1 MGDDSATTPTL
12 DPDGSPADGTSGDG
26 VPPEEAPGDPS
37 SGRVTRSRTPGRLTR
52 IRRWAERHPVAT
64 VALRVAVALG
74 AAAAMA
80 AVALGSASDELGSSV
95 RASVVGYPTWASF
108 SPEVYL
114 ARYVAVVGAVLGALA
129 VDTGLRLVLV
139 GVPPAT
145 EPLRRDPARVDL
157 AGLGAGVGALLGALG
172 AVTLGIG
179 SGKVAALAVCGGVA
193 CWAAGRLALQRDLP
207 ARAQDAIALVAAG
220 LLPLGLAAVAATT
233 AIDAPDGL
241 RRINWFPPYIAV
253 PVALVAV
260 GVLALRVRRSGGG
273 DRLVNDVLVGVAGP
287 VAVVLVTAKL
297 PGTLGPLDAFHDG
310 EGLYPAAAF
319 LDGLLPWRDL
329 ALIHGWMQD
338 MLRSLPGVAL
348 IENSRWGS
356 FAGDLLW
363 VNPLSWVAVYAVVV
377 RMARRRLLVVAL
389 LLVAIGSESF
399 FWTGGAYGFTSRM
412 LPFWVFLAV
421 LGLVFE
427 SPSAPRLALA
437 AFAGI
442 GALVLTPESLIL
454 VGPALLVLLAQ
465 TVLARPGWRAVVVR
479 VGWMAVGLAGA
490 VAVLGT
496 YLALTGSGPG
506 FVEWYTT
513 FVGNHV
519 LYGAVPLADGDNPY
533 FWWAAVAAVAL
544 PLWVLC
550 RLVVRVRS
558 DRDVTSGDW
567 VAGALAL
574 GGVAYYSKFL
584 ARPDGHV
591 FHVWTMVL
599 PLAFYA
605 ADVAAGWVV
614 ALVARTPAGDG
625 HGALRTPARRVA
637 VTGVAAVVVL
647 ATLNTYTSGRLDL
660 SGRFRPVTTT
670 VDRGKLG
677 YSEPDAA
684 HVSAEDLDAARRALT
699 AAGGEDGVL
708 DFSNSPAL
716 IYYLLGFEP
725 AHRFHNISVVASS
738 EDQEQM
744 VADLEEDPPNVV
756 VWGTNVGL
764 GSWDE
769 VSNPLRHHRVAS
781 WIIDNYVPWATVAGI
796 DMWVPRDRVDQ
807 LPDPTTLGAQP
818 APAVDTHYLCNWN
831 DVPRHLDDGPTR
843 AQRTQAVDV
852 PLVPATGLQLSGWV
866 VVGDQPAATVQALDG
881 DEVVAETIVGV
892 PRPDVGAALAPDD
905 AAMQGQLS
913 GSGFSLVVDTTT
925 GIDPDRLTY
934 RAVTDDGRTTGLTG
948 TPDDPGSVRPAGPV
962 LPGTQGIVDRVVQ
975 LDRSQTRLFRAE
987 LPADAGSADWLGVSA
1002 RPGPE
1007 ETHVSIGPSP
1017 ADPATSLSFDLA
1029 PRARSEVVHAGACT
1043 QWSDIGTV
1051 AYVAADGPAVLRSL
1065 TLYGTGG

>member
-1 MGDDSATTPTL
+1 MGDEHVTTPTTGPTDEVTPSDDAAAD
-12 DPDGSPADGTSGDG
+12 DPPPDRVVRPRTSGP
-26 VPPEEAPGDPS
+26 VVRLRRTA
-37 SGRVTRSRTPGRLTR
+37 GRHR
-52 IRRWAERHPVAT
+52 VAT
-64 VALRVAVALG
+64 VGLRAVVAIGVAAGVAAIALG
-74 AAAAMA
+74 
-80 AVALGSASDELGSSV
+80 GASDQLGESV
-95 RASVVGYPTWASF
+95 RTSVVGYPTWASF
-108 SPEVYL
+108 SPDVYL
-114 ARYVAVVGAVLGALA
+114 ARYIAVVGAVLAALA
-129 VDTGLRLVLV
+129 VDTGLRLLLV

-145 EPLRRDPARVDL
+145 LPTLRRPSSIDL
-157 AGLGAGVGALLGALG
+157 PGLGVGVGALLAALG
-172 AVTLGIG
+172 AVTLGLG
-179 SGKVAALAVCGGVA
+179 TGKVAILAVCGALA
-193 CWAAGRLALQRDLP
+193 CWAAGRLALERDLT
-207 ARAQDAIALVAAG
+207 ARAQDAIALAAAG
-220 LLPLGLAAVAATT
+220 VLPLGLAAVAWTT
-233 AIDAPDGL
+233 AIDTPDGL
-241 RRINWFPPYIAV
+241 RRVNWFPPYVAV
-253 PVALVAV
+253 PLALVAV
-260 GVLALRVRRSGGG
+260 GVLAVRTRRSGGG
-273 DRLVNDVLVGVAGP
+273 DRLRNDVLLGVAGP

-319 LDGLLPWRDL
+319 LDGILPWRDL

-338 MLRSLPGVAL
+338 MLRSFPGVAL

-363 VNPLSWVAVYAVVV
+363 VNPLSWVAVYAVLV
-377 RMARRRLLVVAL
+377 RMVRRRLLVVAL

-427 SPSAPRLALA
+427 SPSAPRLAFA
-437 AFAGI
+437 AVAGVA
-442 GALVLTPESLIL
+442 ALVLTPESLIL
-454 VGPALLVLLAQ
+454 VGPALVVLLAQ
-465 TVLARPGWRAVVVR
+465 TVLARPGWRALFAR
-479 VGWMAVGLAGA
+479 VGWMALGLVAA
-490 VAVLGT
+490 AAVLGA
-496 YLALTGSGPG
+496 YLAATGSGPG

-519 LYGAVPLADGDNPY
+519 LYGAVPLSDGDNPY
-533 FWWAAVAAVAL
+533 FWWAAVAAAAL

-550 RLVVRVRS
+550 RLVIRVRS
-558 DRDVTSGDW
+558 EREVTTGDW
-567 VAGALAL
+567 VAASLAL

-591 FHVWTMVL
+591 FHAWTMVL

-605 ADVAAGWVV
+605 ADVAASWAV

-625 HGALRTPARRVA
+625 HEALRTPARRIA
-637 VTGVAAVVVL
+637 LTGVATLLVL
-647 ATLNTYTSGRLDL
+647 ATLSTYTSDRLDL
-660 SGRFRPVTTT
+660 SGRFRPVTDT
-670 VDRGKLG
+670 VDQGKLG

-684 HVSAEDLDAARRALT
+684 HISGEDLATARRVLE
-699 AAGGEDGVL
+699 AAGGDDGVL

-716 IYYLLGFEP
+716 IYYLLGFQP
-725 AHRFHNISVVASS
+725 AHRFYNISIVASS
-738 EDQEQM
+738 EDQEHM
-744 VADLEEDPPNVV
+744 VADLEEDPPNAI

-781 WIIDNYVPWATVAGI
+781 WVIDNYTPWATVAGI
-796 DMWVPRDRVDQ
+796 DVWVPKDRVSD

-818 APAVDTHYLCNWN
+818 APADDTHYLCNWN

-843 AQRTQAVDV
+843 AQRDSSVEV
-852 PLVPATGLQLSGWV
+852 PLVPATGMQLSGWV
-866 VVGDQPAATVQALDG
+866 VVGDHPADLVQALDG

-948 TPDDPGSVRPAGPV
+948 TPSDPGSVRPAGPV
-962 LPGTQGIVDRVVQ
+962 LAGTQGVVDRVVQ
-975 LDRSQTRLFRAE
+975 LDRSQTSLFRAE
-987 LPADAGSADWLGVSA
+987 LPDDAGQADWLGVTA

-1043 QWSDIGTV
+1043 QWSDIGDV
-1051 AYVAADGPAVLRSL
+1051 AYVSADGPAVLRSL
-1065 TLYGTGG
+1065 TLYGAGG